1 MNIAR
6 LFFREVVRLHVVPKS
21 ITSDRDS
28 KFLSYFWVTL
38 WKLFDSS
45 LKFSST
51 AHPQTDG
58 QTEVTNR
65 TLGNL
70 IRSLCG
76 DKPKQW
82 DVAMAQAEFAY
93 NSVVHSS
100 TGRLPFSIVYMQLTL
115 CHFRMGRVLP
125 RR

>member
-1 MNIAR
+1 MHIAV
-6 LFFREVVRLHVVPKS
+6 LFFREIVRLHGEPKS

-28 KFLSYFWVTL
+28 KFLSHFWVTL

-58 QTEVTNR
+58 QTDVTNR

-82 DVAMAQAEFAY
+82 DVAMAQEEFAY
-93 NSVVHSS
+93 NSDVHSS
-100 TGRLPFSIVYMQLTL
+100 TGRSPFSNVYM
-115 CHFRMGRVLP
+115 
-125 RR
+125 